1 MLASTMDRF
10 VVGTGRCGSTLL
22 SRMLGANPALLS
34 VFEFFTGLDHGR
46 RFAPGPVGGAE
57 LAALLAQ
64 DQPVVTMALR
74 RGYTAPEIV
83 YPFGAPGARY
93 GMQDELP
100 WLLVTAL
107 SRMSDDPD
115 AWFDATLE
123 FARAQPA
130 RPLCD
135 HYRALFAWW
144 AERAGRTAWLE
155 RSGSSIEY
163 VGDLHAAFPEAR
175 FLHIHRDGPETALSM
190 REHRLYRLAISFLFD
205 LPPAAGP
212 GRAGTNAE
220 MAALDAGPAD
230 AADPITARLEQELPV
245 EAYGRYWNGQIEA
258 GLAALAR
265 VPAARRHAIRFE
277 DLVAHPE
284 STLAEVADFFELARG
299 GWVGA
304 GAALVRGAP
313 AARAGALSEAERARL
328 ADACASG
335 MRQLGRSAPS
345 LKADFSAT
353 DEGTCATS

>member
-1 MLASTMDRF
+1 MDRF

-22 SRMLGANPALLS
+22 SRMLGESPELLS
-34 VFEFFTGLDHGR
+34 IFEFFTGLDHGR
-46 RFAPGPVGGAE
+46 RFAPGPVSGEA

-74 RGYTAPEIV
+74 RGHRAPEIV

-115 AWFDATLE
+115 AWFDATLD
-123 FARAQPA
+123 FARARPP
-130 RPLCD
+130 RPLRE

-144 AERAGRTAWLE
+144 AERAGRTAWIE

-163 VGDLHAAFPEAR
+163 LGELHGLFPDAR

-205 LPPAAGP
+205 LPPEAGP
-212 GRAGTNAE
+212 DHAGTHAQ
-220 MAALDAGPAD
+220 MAALDRGAG

-245 EAYGRYWNGQIEA
+245 EAYGRYWSRQVET
-258 GLAALAR
+258 GLAAR
-265 VPAARRHAIRFE
+265 AALDTDRYHAIRFE
-277 DLVAHPE
+277 DLVARPRAV
-284 STLAEVADFFELARG
+284 LAEGAGFLALAPG
-299 GWVGA
+299 PWLDA

-313 AARAGALSEAERARL
+313 APRSGELSEAERARL
-328 ADACASG
+328 HEACAPG
-335 MRQLGRSAPS
+335 MALLGRAPRAS
-345 LKADFSAT
+345 QGPPPAHR
-353 DEGTCATS
+353 

>member
-1 MLASTMDRF
+1 MFASTMDRF

-22 SRMLGANPALLS
+22 SRMLGTSPALLS
-34 VFEFFTGLDHGR
+34 IFEFFTGLDHGR
-46 RFAPGPVGGAE
+46 RFAPGPVDGDE

-74 RGYTAPEIV
+74 RGYSAPEIV

-130 RPLCD
+130 RPLRD

-144 AERAGRTAWLE
+144 AERAGRASWIE

-163 VGDLHAAFPEAR
+163 VGDLQALFPEAC

-212 GRAGTNAE
+212 GHEGTNAE
-220 MAALDAGPAD
+220 MAALDAGAAD
-230 AADPITARLEQELPV
+230 ATDPIRARLEQELPV
-245 EAYGRYWNGQIEA
+245 EAYGRYWDRQIEA
-258 GLAALAR
+258 GLAALER
-265 VPAARRHAIRFE
+265 LPAGRHHAIRFE
-277 DLVAHPE
+277 ALVARPE
-284 STLAEVADFFELARG
+284 ETLAEVADFFELAG
-299 GWVGA
+299 GDWVREGA
-304 GAALVRGAP
+304 RLVKGAP
-313 AARAGALSEAERARL
+313 AARVETLSEAERARL
-328 ADACASG
+328 AGACASG
-335 MRQLGRSAPS
+335 MRQLGRV
-345 LKADFSAT
+345 
-353 DEGTCATS
+353 